1 MSIRIAPK
9 NSTAVLTPTHRFNHF
24 GYLTYEHEYG
34 VTFPLLITGKEQK
47 TDMKSTSLC
56 AQEIRVSVR
65 KSYTCKQLFLNSL
78 LSYIKLYV
86 L

>member
-9 NSTAVLTPTHRFNHF
+9 NSTVVLRPTHRFNHF

-34 VTFPLLITGKEQK
+34 VTFPLPITGKKQE

-56 AQEIRVSVR
+56 AREV
-65 KSYTCKQLFLNSL
+65 
-78 LSYIKLYV
+78 
-86 L
+86 